1 MLPLKSLKKERK
13 RVTIPHSYA
22 KQKFYNEVREYDVS
36 LEPWLRAEYRN
47 LSDAEQAFS
56 EYKSK
61 RQKSSLWARLKTSL
75 TFPSFTMGGVTNKSI
90 EEYLS
95 QARDHYDLEQ
105 RERKIMNRQVGFA

>member
-1 MLPLKSLKKERK
+1 MSDPLSYER
-13 RVTIPHSYA
+13 R
-22 KQKFYNEVREYDVS
+22 KFYNEVRDYDAS
-36 LEPWLRAEYRN
+36 LEPWLKAEYRN

-75 TFPSFTMGGVTNKSI
+75 TFPSFTMGRVTNKSI

>member
-1 MLPLKSLKKERK
+1 MSDPLSYER
-13 RVTIPHSYA
+13 R
-22 KQKFYNEVREYDVS
+22 KFYNEVRDYDAS
-36 LEPWLRAEYRN
+36 LEPWLKAEYRN

-61 RQKSSLWARLKTSL
+61 RQKPSLWARLKTSL

-105 RERKIMNRQVGFA
+105 RERKIMTRQVGFA

>member
-1 MLPLKSLKKERK
+1 MTDPL
-13 RVTIPHSYA
+13 SYA
-22 KQKFYNEVREYDVS
+22 RKQFYNEVRDYDVS
-36 LEPWLRAEYRN
+36 REPWLKAEYRN

-61 RQKSSLWARLKTSL
+61 RQKPSLWARLKTSL

>member
-1 MLPLKSLKKERK
+1 MEDSLSYVRK
-13 RVTIPHSYA
+13 
-22 KQKFYNEVREYDVS
+22 QFYNEVRDYDVS

>member
-1 MLPLKSLKKERK
+1 MTDPL
-13 RVTIPHSYA
+13 SYA
-22 KQKFYNEVREYDVS
+22 RKQFYNEVRDYDVS

-47 LSDAEQAFS
+47 LSDAEQAFI

-61 RQKSSLWARLKTSL
+61 RQKPSLWARLKTSL
-75 TFPSFTMGGVTNKSI
+75 TFPSFTMGNVTNKSI

-105 RERKIMNRQVGFA
+105 RERKIMTRQVGFA

>member
-1 MLPLKSLKKERK
+1 MTDPL
-13 RVTIPHSYA
+13 SYA
-22 KQKFYNEVREYDVS
+22 RKQFYNEVRDYDVS

-61 RQKSSLWARLKTSL
+61 RQKPSLWARLKTSL

-95 QARDHYDLEQ
+95 QARDHYALEQ

>member
-1 MLPLKSLKKERK
+1 MTDPLSYER
-13 RVTIPHSYA
+13 RT
-22 KQKFYNEVREYDVS
+22 FYNEVRDYDVS

-61 RQKSSLWARLKTSL
+61 RQKPSLWARLKTSL

>member
-1 MLPLKSLKKERK
+1 MTDPL
-13 RVTIPHSYA
+13 SYA
-22 KQKFYNEVREYDVS
+22 RKQFYNEVRDYDVS

-61 RQKSSLWARLKTSL
+61 RQKPSLWARLKTSL

-105 RERKIMNRQVGFA
+105 RERKVMSGNVRFA

>member
-1 MLPLKSLKKERK
+1 MPDPL
-13 RVTIPHSYA
+13 SYA
-22 KQKFYNEVREYDVS
+22 RKQIYNEVRDYDVS

>member
-1 MLPLKSLKKERK
+1 MTDPL
-13 RVTIPHSYA
+13 SYA
-22 KQKFYNEVREYDVS
+22 RKQFYNEVREYD
-36 LEPWLRAEYRN
+36 
-47 LSDAEQAFS
+47 

-61 RQKSSLWARLKTSL
+61 RQKPSLWARLKTSL

>member
-1 MLPLKSLKKERK
+1 MTDPL
-13 RVTIPHSYA
+13 SYA
-22 KQKFYNEVREYDVS
+22 RRTFYNEVRDYDAS
-36 LEPWLRAEYRN
+36 LEPWLKAEYRN

-61 RQKSSLWARLKTSL
+61 RQKPSLWARLKTSL

-105 RERKIMNRQVGFA
+105 RERKIMTRQVGFA

>member
-1 MLPLKSLKKERK
+1 MTDPLSYER
-13 RVTIPHSYA
+13 R
-22 KQKFYNEVREYDVS
+22 KFYNEVRDYDAS
-36 LEPWLRAEYRN
+36 LEPWLKAEYRN

-61 RQKSSLWARLKTSL
+61 RQKPSLWARLKTSL

>member
-1 MLPLKSLKKERK
+1 MTDPL
-13 RVTIPHSYA
+13 SYA
-22 KQKFYNEVREYDVS
+22 RKQFYNEVRDYDVS

-61 RQKSSLWARLKTSL
+61 RQKPSLWARLKTSL

-90 EEYLS
+90 EVYLS

>member
-1 MLPLKSLKKERK
+1 MTDPLSYER
-13 RVTIPHSYA
+13 RT
-22 KQKFYNEVREYDVS
+22 FYNEVRDYDVS

>member
-1 MLPLKSLKKERK
+1 MTDPL
-13 RVTIPHSYA
+13 SYA
-22 KQKFYNEVREYDVS
+22 RKQFYNEVRDYDVS

-61 RQKSSLWARLKTSL
+61 RQKPSLWARLKTSL

-105 RERKIMNRQVGFA
+105 RETKIMNRQVGFA

>member
-1 MLPLKSLKKERK
+1 MTDPL
-13 RVTIPHSYA
+13 SYA
-22 KQKFYNEVREYDVS
+22 RKQFYNEVRDYDVS

-56 EYKSK
+56 EYKSN

-75 TFPSFTMGGVTNKSI
+75 TFPSFTMGRVTNKSI

>member
-22 KQKFYNEVREYDVS
+22 KQKFYNEVREYDAS
-36 LEPWLRAEYRN
+36 LEPWLRAEYKN
-47 LSDAEQAFS
+47 LSDAEQAFT
-56 EYKSK
+56 EYKNE
-61 RQKSSLWARLKTSL
+61 RQIPSLWSRLKTSL

-105 RERKIMNRQVGFA
+105 RERKIMTRQVGFA